1 MTEAMVATQGSS
13 RGLCRALLQGQGSDF
28 LKTGQVPGHDFR
40 HSCQFPGTANPGAPW
55 GVCSRAPKDR
65 PRLSGDKATYMSG
78 VPVSDGICSCPSS
91 IRPCSS
97 PVHPSICFLPCSLP
111 DTNQSP
117 VLAASGGQSARAPG
131 EGRKRGHSL
140 RLERARWQ
148 APRPG
153 PFGDG
158 HLTP

>member
-1 MTEAMVATQGSS
+1 MVFVRRCYKVRGVTSS
-13 RGLCRALLQGQGSDF
+13 RQGRYQATISDTAANFQELQTPV
-28 LKTGQVPGHDFR
+28 LP
-40 HSCQFPGTANPGAPW
+40 
-55 GVCSRAPKDR
+55 VCSRAPKDR